1 MPQMF
6 DWIFFA
12 IILPPPIFLLWDLLR
27 NRAAPVKQMM
37 GTGSGTAGST
47 MTRPSSYA
55 VPGATTASTTAVG
68 SGAGTLDPVGMPAET
83 TAQRDA
89 NVGTTR

>member
-12 IILPPPIFLLWDLLR
+12 IILPPPLYLLWDLLR
-27 NRAAPVKQMM
+27 DRAAPTKQMTD
-37 GTGSGTAGST
+37 TGSGMGSS
-47 MTRPSSYA
+47 MTRPSRYA
-55 VPGATTASTTAVG
+55 VPGATTASSNAVG

-89 NVGTTR
+89 SMGKTR